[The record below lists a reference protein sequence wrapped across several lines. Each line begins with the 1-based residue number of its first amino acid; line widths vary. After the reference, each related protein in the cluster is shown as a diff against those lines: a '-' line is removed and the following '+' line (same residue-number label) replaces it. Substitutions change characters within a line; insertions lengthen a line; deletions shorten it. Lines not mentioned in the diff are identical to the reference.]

1 MCALVPPP
9 RPILKSLG
17 PGWVM
22 LLSLSD
28 DASSDIVRLLRGVL
42 IVEEV
47 KSSRWMGDSSRR
59 TALLLPSDDLGRSVR
74 AVAWGLSPPL
84 SEESFDEELDRDING
99 MVEEWLP
106 SFSMVLLCN
115 SC

>member
-47 KSSRWMGDSSRR
+47 KSSWMGDSSRR

-84 SEESFDEELDRDING
+84 SEESAYKYFDLR
-99 MVEEWLP
+99 L
-106 SFSMVLLCN
+106 
-115 SC
+115 